1 MMLQRGHQSFALSP
15 HKISL
20 CFLLYS
26 AFQSPVLSLDKHEA
40 LVEYIYSKLM
50 VNQIIDQLTIIYRL
64 MKALKNTRWCN

>member
-1 MMLQRGHQSFALSP
+1 
-15 HKISL
+15 
-20 CFLLYS
+20 
-26 AFQSPVLSLDKHEA
+26 VLSLDKHEA

>member
-50 VNQIIDQLTIIYRL
+50 VIQITER
-64 MKALKNTRWCN
+64 